1 MGGIFDLLCL
11 LDGWDYRIVEGAVIV
26 PFGQTVEV
34 YSEITKGWII
44 GAAFVSDD
52 AYMETIVTM
61 PPETFNIIDFT
72 YVFLATAGLTFPV
85 PVINTTMYN
94 TIYSFPGLPLDSSGL
109 GAALFQLNYPLP
121 LKKDNTVHLQF
132 TLTAGS
138 TQPFALAQYRV
149 IVVQIWQ
156 PEIFVKSLFEIL
168 NGKLLV
174 P

>member
-11 LDGWDYRIVEGAVIV
+11 LDGWDYRIVEGVVIV
-26 PFGQTVEV
+26 PFGQTIEV

-52 AYMETIVTM
+52 AYMETVVTM

-72 YVFLATAGLTFPV
+72 FAFLPQVGLVNPTPL
-85 PVINTTMYN
+85 INTTMYD
-94 TIYSFPGLPLDSSGL
+94 TIFNFPGFPLDTSGL
-109 GAALFQLNYPLP
+109 GVAFFQLNYPLP

-132 TLTAGS
+132 TLTTDS

-156 PEIFVKSLFEIL
+156 PEVFVKSLHEIL
-168 NGKLLV
+168 NGKLTV